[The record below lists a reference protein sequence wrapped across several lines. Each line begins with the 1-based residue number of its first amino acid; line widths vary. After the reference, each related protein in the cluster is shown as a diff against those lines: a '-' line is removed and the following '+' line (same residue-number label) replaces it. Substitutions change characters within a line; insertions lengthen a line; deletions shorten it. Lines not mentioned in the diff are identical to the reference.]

1 MNGNN
6 KVKVMLTIMSII
18 CILGGFGL
26 VILSS
31 QLKNVKGEYFDES
44 SFEIETY
51 NGFLLVVDESEW
63 SRDYKNYLENVLS
76 EESVLCKITY
86 DNPYNT
92 SVPSFLKVENGNIIG
107 SHSVDKDLFP
117 SSYEYFLNMNKSE
130 FKKEIYEVINS
141 QP

>member
-107 SHSVDKDLFP
+107 NHSVDKDLFS
-117 SSYEYFLNMNKSE
+117 SSYEYFLNMNKAE

>member
-51 NGFLLVVDESEW
+51 NWTFF
-63 SRDYKNYLENVLS
+63 K
-76 EESVLCKITY
+76 
-86 DNPYNT
+86 DNGT
-92 SVPSFLKVENGNIIG
+92 SK
-107 SHSVDKDLFP
+107 
-117 SSYEYFLNMNKSE
+117 
-130 FKKEIYEVINS
+130 
-141 QP
+141 

>member
-63 SRDYKNYLENVLS
+63 SRDYKNYLENVL
-76 EESVLCKITY
+76 
-86 DNPYNT
+86 
-92 SVPSFLKVENGNIIG
+92 FL
-107 SHSVDKDLFP
+107 
-117 SSYEYFLNMNKSE
+117 
-130 FKKEIYEVINS
+130 
-141 QP
+141 

>member
-76 EESVLCKITY
+76 EEFVLCKITY

-117 SSYEYFLNMNKSE
+117 SSYEYFLNMNKAE